1 MLQTPPVYRLSL
13 PLPEQSSE
21 LSELKSS
28 SLPNKNTITRFLG
41 CVFFQSMI
49 PFSKRSFVYFWNRR
63 PRSPDE
69 EDCFLVSNR
78 QERFYPTLVATL
90 SRSSWVILY
99 LLQNNFIRNIG
110 QILSTH
116 LLKEAWDTYYFNNLF
131 KIIEKVSVI
140 DNSICNR
147 PSQCNKDM

>member
-1 MLQTPPVYRLSL
+1 MLQTPLYILAPPFLFRAVPQSYLSL
-13 PLPEQSSE
+13 SPQEVCQI
-21 LSELKSS
+21 KY
-28 SLPNKNTITRFLG
+28 NHQILG

-90 SRSSWVILY
+90 STSSWVIFVFITEQLY
-99 LLQNNFIRNIG
+99 EKYRADIINPSFKKRSLG
-110 QILSTH
+110 HIL
-116 LLKEAWDTYYFNNLF
+116 F
-131 KIIEKVSVI
+131 
-140 DNSICNR
+140 
-147 PSQCNKDM
+147 